1 MLDYRY
7 DTFIILSET
16 LNYTKAAQQ
25 LNLSQPAV
33 TKHIQYLENH
43 LDVKLVNYKKN
54 QLTLT
59 TEGEYLKEQ
68 ILGLD
73 YEIKHIKSTLK
84 QSYDSHP
91 LVIGAS
97 LTIGEFYIWDIV
109 RKFSEEEGIKVKLL
123 IDNTT
128 HLLEQLDN
136 GDIDIALVSGP
147 FNKEDY
153 TSDIFIHEPI
163 VCICPTEHHLAGSKV
178 PLSALTSETIILR
191 ETGSGIY
198 GSWSHAIKKHGL
210 TPKDFSKQTT
220 VGHINLIKTLVENNE
235 GISFLYHMSVQE
247 DLERGKLG
255 QIAITN
261 GNTVGFP
268 FSLVLKNNQIA
279 SKPIKKFRDLL
290 LVEGKNHD
298 KNNHAKF

>member
-7 DTFIILSET
+7 ETFIILSET

-43 LDVKLVNYKKN
+43 LEVKLVDYKKN
-54 QLTLT
+54 QLRLT
-59 TEGEYLKEQ
+59 NEGHFLKEQ
-68 ILGLD
+68 LLGLNT
-73 YEIKHIKSTLK
+73 EINTLKAKLK
-84 QSYDSHP
+84 QSYDTKP

-109 RKFSEEEGIKVKLL
+109 RTFSEQEGIKVKLL

-163 VCICPTEHHLAGSKV
+163 VCICPPNHHLAGSKV

-198 GSWSHAIKKHGL
+198 GSWSTAIHKHGL
-210 TPKDFSKQTT
+210 TTKDFPKQTT
-220 VGHINLIKTLVENNE
+220 VGHINLIKSLVQNGE
-235 GISFLYHMSVQE
+235 GISFLYHMSVNE
-247 DLERGKLG
+247 DLEKGKLEK
-255 QIAITN
+255 IAITN
-261 GNTVGFP
+261 GDTTGYP
-268 FSLVLKNNQIA
+268 FSLVLKNNQLA
-279 SKPIKKFRDLL
+279 SQPIKKFRKLL
-290 LVEGKNHD
+290 LKEGLKHD